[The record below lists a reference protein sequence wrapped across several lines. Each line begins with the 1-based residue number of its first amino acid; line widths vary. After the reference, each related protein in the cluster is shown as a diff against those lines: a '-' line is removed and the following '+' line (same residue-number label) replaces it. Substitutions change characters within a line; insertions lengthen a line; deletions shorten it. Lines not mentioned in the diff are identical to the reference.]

1 MMYRASS
8 FSFFFFFF
16 FFNEKITDA
25 LLYTVNTMTAT
36 FKDPISLPGKLSDNN
51 VMIVGL
57 LKKKWLLFFKFTM
70 SLQPN

>member
-1 MMYRASS
+1 MMYRATSS
-8 FSFFFFFF
+8 SFFFLFL

-36 FKDPISLPGKLSDNN
+36 FKDPISLAGKLSDNN

-57 LKKKWLLFFKFTM
+57 LKKKIFFFFKFTM